1 MGKASATQVA
11 EKAVTLAYKHALW
24 YRVKPNI
31 VMVAKRLKWWERD
44 LVRNEVR
51 EDVVGST
58 GLRCEIGRA
67 HV

>member
-1 MGKASATQVA
+1 MGKARATQVA

-31 VMVAKRLKWWERD
+31 VKAEVEVVERV
-44 LVRNEVR
+44 LVCNEVR

-58 GLRCEIGRA
+58 GLRCEWRI
-67 HV
+67 